1 MVLAFRNIKEER
13 FLKHIQSD
21 PSQRDP
27 NLWCEFHGTHGHRSK
42 DCQHLREEVAVLL
55 KNGHLREFLSDR
67 AKINYGKNQ
76 DTGETAKLAVG
87 SPHLTIN
94 MIFGGDEVNG
104 VIFLAAKK
112 TKISK
117 THGKRIREASED
129 DDITFIDDDAN
140 GLLLPHNNAMVISLN
155 VLNFKIKC
163 VLVDPSSSDNIIQWR
178 VLEQVKLTGN
188 IVPATK
194 LPAGFNLTSVM
205 IR

>member
-140 GLLLPHNNAMVISLN
+140 GLLLPHNNAMMHEMKVAPSAYHQLLKFPTPE
-155 VLNFKIKC
+155 VFKQIRGDQPAAREMNA
-163 VLVDPSSSDNIIQWR
+163 VTLSSSKGK
-178 VLEQVKLTGN
+178 E
-188 IVPATK
+188 
-194 LPAGFNLTSVM
+194 TSK
-205 IR
+205 